1 LEKYRG
7 LVAHGAHIASVG
19 SRIQKENG
27 VIIDKKQFARDWM
40 RICGSRVDED
50 LLWLF
55 INRSEEAFEWLLECG
70 GGHVDAVLFGGN
82 YRGPDFTEYA
92 GTHFL
97 INKKDGKYRHSGAL
111 LICEIMEDV
120 ATSGGAEIRRRTRAL
135 QLEKTNG
142 RVTAVL
148 ARGEDGLLGL
158 FRRVESGLPERPHQ
172 PARPSFLERRRQ
184 ERWPSHRKKT
194 TCSS

>member
-1 LEKYRG
+1 MEKYRG

-82 YRGPDFTEYA
+82 YCGHHQPRAPLPGQL
-92 GTHFL
+92 H
-97 INKKDGKYRHSGAL
+97 
-111 LICEIMEDV
+111 
-120 ATSGGAEIRRRTRAL
+120 RAL
-135 QLEKTNG
+135 EIG
-142 RVTAVL
+142 RAHV
-148 ARGEDGLLGL
+148 
-158 FRRVESGLPERPHQ
+158 
-172 PARPSFLERRRQ
+172 
-184 ERWPSHRKKT
+184 
-194 TCSS
+194 